1 MKRLAVFASGNGT
14 NAERLFS
21 HFSNDKNAVIALL
34 ISDRPEAF
42 ALKRAQNWG
51 VPAVCIPRNSHFTNA
66 TLQAL
71 DNFSIDFI
79 VLAGF
84 LWRVPS
90 AIIARFHRRI
100 INLHPAL
107 LPKYGGRGFYGDAV
121 HRAVI
126 EAHEEISGITI
137 HYVDENYDN
146 GEIIFQASCP
156 VLSTDTP
163 ESLAARI
170 HALEHQFLPEVT
182 QQLVNALE

>member
-14 NAERLFS
+14 NAECLFS
-21 HFSNDKNAVIALL
+21 HFSNDKNAVITLL
-34 ISDRPEAF
+34 ISDRAEAF
-42 ALKRAQNWG
+42 ALRRAQNWG
-51 VPAVCIPRNSHFTNA
+51 VPAIYIPRNSHFTEA

-71 DNFSIDFI
+71 EKFNIDFI

-90 AIIARFHRRI
+90 EIISRFHRRI

-107 LPKYGGRGFYGDAV
+107 LPKYGGKGFYGDAV

-126 EAHEEISGITI
+126 DAHEKISGITI
-137 HYVDENYDN
+137 HYVDEKYDN

-156 VLSTDTP
+156 VLPTDTP

-170 HALEHQFLPEVT
+170 HTLEHQFLPEVT
-182 QQLVNALE
+182 QQLVHTLE